1 MLLYICV
8 LLCFVVFLKTA
19 CKFWTS
25 LWTTE
30 GNNVPVAEE
39 LYCIFNILTMCILIM
54 YVNYFSQYTC
64 DVMVHIQLMV
74 GLLM

>member
-1 MLLYICV
+1 MDNG
-8 LLCFVVFLKTA
+8 
-19 CKFWTS
+19 
-25 LWTTE
+25 

-54 YVNYFSQYTC
+54 YVNYFSQCTC
-64 DVMVHIQLMV
+64 DVMVHIKSMV